1 MAMILSPV
9 GGHDVADFDQAVRIT
24 EQQAQEMKIRVALQ
38 QRRRVPARFKRI
50 NSGRAKRRKV
60 RQNLK
65 NNISIDNRIQ
75 SRLLW

>member
-24 EQQAQEMKIRVALQ
+24 EQQAQEMEIRVALQ

-50 NSGRAKRRKV
+50 NSGRSEAPKSKAKFEK
-60 RQNLK
+60 
-65 NNISIDNRIQ
+65 
-75 SRLLW
+75 